1 LRTNHIHRFLFLHE
15 QMQQSSDRNDDT
27 LEQLFHACTS
37 VPPSQLQLDCAV
49 RVTRFFFASAPSCK
63 EWDGAVRSMSQC
75 LACVAQALTT
85 ADWAP
90 DFLNFVSSSISK
102 ASVLELLQSISQIVS
117 EAMVAVL
124 YFFMCICSSSAP
136 PEWSVLFMGPQ
147 SLSQSLALVA
157 QLLQVARSNTNT
169 IRFWLTYMPTAHVV

>member
-1 LRTNHIHRFLFLHE
+1 
-15 QMQQSSDRNDDT
+15 MQQSSDRNDDT
-27 LEQLFHACTS
+27 LEQLFLACTS

-169 IRFWLTYMPTAHVV
+169 IRFWLTYKPTAHVV

>member
-1 LRTNHIHRFLFLHE
+1 
-15 QMQQSSDRNDDT
+15 
-27 LEQLFHACTS
+27 
-37 VPPSQLQLDCAV
+37 
-49 RVTRFFFASAPSCK
+49 
-63 EWDGAVRSMSQC
+63 MSQC

-124 YFFMCICSSSAP
+124 YFFMCICSSSVP

-169 IRFWLTYMPTAHVV
+169 IRFWLTYKPTAHVV